1 MLPEWND
8 SWMPFSVVS
17 LWTWSKWKTNLSFHF
32 IHFSF
37 QFLYLH
43 KVLQF
48 CSLITSSWN
57 TLLLI
62 KHLSLDFFIL
72 FWFYVVPHL
81 TPCFLHFNLLAHDP
95 EFTTLFD
102 IFTTRMKANILN
114 WYLKLQTIAMF
125 LHQKF
130 NKLFFE

>member
-32 IHFSF
+32 IQTF
-37 QFLYLH
+37 QLLYLH
-43 KVLQF
+43 KVLKF
-48 CSLITSSWN
+48 FSLITSSWN

-81 TPCFLHFNLLAHDP
+81 TPCFQHFNLLAHDP
-95 EFTTLFD
+95 EITTLFD